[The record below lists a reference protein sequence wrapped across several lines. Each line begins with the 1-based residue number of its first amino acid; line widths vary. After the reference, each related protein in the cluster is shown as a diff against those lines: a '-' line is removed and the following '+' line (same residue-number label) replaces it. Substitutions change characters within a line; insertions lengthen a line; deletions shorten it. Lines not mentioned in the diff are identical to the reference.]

1 MMVGPILSIVV
12 LLASTLPG
20 LAADPLTELVPV
32 RPGASACFQRSYDA
46 AHLKQ
51 HRRQT
56 IRSVLLSLRRESK
69 HPDSIVL
76 RISFEDKRRPEAA
89 LVGGSCGWR
98 QSGVNRGEHT
108 RRLVPSFPKESGLQC
123 QWLSFWD
130 VSAED
135 ASLFPINLDPGGR
148 WLTAHMRE
156 SVSLWTGAFTPEPPV
171 LRLGTDDRVFRLE
184 RVDASTCAALERAI
198 PDPSRPD

>member
-1 MMVGPILSIVV
+1 MQPQFLSIAALFASV
-12 LLASTLPG
+12 LPAV
-20 LAADPLTELVPV
+20 AADPLSELVPE

-51 HRRQT
+51 HPRQT
-56 IRSVLLSLRRESK
+56 IRAVLLSLRREEK
-69 HPDSIVL
+69 RPDNVVL

-89 LVGGSCGWR
+89 LVGGWCGWR

-123 QWLSFWD
+123 QGLPFWD
-130 VSAED
+130 VSGED
-135 ASLFPINLDPGGR
+135 ASLFPIDLDPGGR
-148 WLTAHMRE
+148 WLMAYMRE
-156 SVSLWTGAFTPEPPV
+156 SVSLWTGAFAPEPPV

-198 PDPSRPD
+198 PDPTRPD